1 VSDVRFEQR
10 RASLNQELERL
21 EDELAATPL
30 EERQPIADEIGRVE
44 AELRDLAVDQ
54 RNRSSMAGGS
64 EA

>member
-1 VSDVRFEQR
+1 MSNVRFEER
-10 RASLNQELERL
+10 RAALNRELERL

-30 EERQPIADEIGRVE
+30 EERQPIADEITRVE